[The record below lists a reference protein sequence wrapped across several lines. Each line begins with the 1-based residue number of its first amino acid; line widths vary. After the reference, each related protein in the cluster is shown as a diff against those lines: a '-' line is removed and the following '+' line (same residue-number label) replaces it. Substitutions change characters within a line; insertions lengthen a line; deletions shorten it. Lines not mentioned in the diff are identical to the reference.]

1 MSDMPT
7 LTLRTSLALGLV
19 CAIGI
24 FYVATIRDGHV
35 WGDDH
40 AAYISHAKNI
50 AEGKEYGN
58 TGYIRAPSS
67 LNPRMY
73 PPVFPLLLAPL
84 YHWYGLNLTPMKA
97 AGIVFFCLA
106 LFCFYL
112 LVRDSRN
119 DAPAMLAV
127 AVIGICPYFWN
138 FKDALYSEF
147 PFLAFAYAAL
157 LAAELGIRTQRS
169 VQSQILRG
177 ILVGLL
183 CGTAYGTRTVG
194 LILLPAVILADY
206 VAVRKVSAFAS
217 AAIAVF
223 AIMVVAQKLLFGIEI
238 EPDNTLS
245 LLRVLSLRTLA
256 GAPLYYFRCL
266 SVLWENGYS
275 ATLQGL
281 LFAITVIMALYGG
294 WVRTRTKW
302 SVTEFFVLLYFP
314 FINLVPAGGRRY
326 LIPIMPLFAFYALLG
341 LQAAGTR
348 MSDARRLALQG
359 AMGLAIALSFFGKY
373 STFDWKE
380 IPNGTQRKEVAD
392 LIDFVHREVG
402 KDEAIVFRKARFL
415 ALYGQRKAVDIYYKR
430 ENLNE
435 VVAFYRAQNVSYVVT
450 SILFVDEEER
460 CLENLIAQRQDLFE
474 RVHENG
480 LFTVFRLNPEPPSR
494 TAFSQY
500 RWSNGS

>member
-1 MSDMPT
+1 MSAIHSRQT
-7 LTLRTSLALGLV
+7 LIAAALV
-19 CAIGI
+19 CLIGI
-24 FYVATIRDGHV
+24 FYLATIRAGHV

-67 LNPRMY
+67 INPRMY

-97 AGIVFFCLA
+97 AGIAFFCLA

-112 LVRDSRN
+112 LVRDSRD

-127 AVIGICPYFWN
+127 AVIGICPYFWD
-138 FKDALYSEF
+138 FKDTVLSEF

-157 LAAELGIRTQRS
+157 LTAEMGIRTKRS

-183 CGTAYGTRTVG
+183 CGTAYGTRNVG
-194 LILLPAVILADY
+194 VILLPAVILADY
-206 VAVRKVSAFAS
+206 VAVRRVSALAA

-223 AIMVVAQKLLFGIEI
+223 AIMVVAQNLLFGIEI
-238 EPDNTLS
+238 ESDYTSSYLQ
-245 LLRVLSLRTLA
+245 VLSPRTLA
-256 GAPLYYFRCL
+256 SAPLYYLRYL

-275 ATLQGL
+275 ATLQWL
-281 LFAITVIMALYGG
+281 LFGITVIMALYGG

-302 SVTEFFVLLYFP
+302 SVTELFVLLYFA
-314 FINLVPAGGRRY
+314 FISLFPWGGRRY
-326 LIPIMPLFAFYALLG
+326 LMPIMPLFAFYALLG

-359 AMGLAIALSFFGKY
+359 TTGLAIALSFFGKY

-415 ALYGQRKAVDIYYKR
+415 ALYGQRKAVDIYKQ

-435 VVAFYRAQNVSYVVT
+435 VVAFYRAQNVSHVVT
-450 SILFVDEEER
+450 STLFVDEEER
-460 CLENLIAQRQDLFE
+460 CLENLIAQRQDLFQ

-480 LFTVFRLNPEPPSR
+480 PFTVFRLNPEPPSR

-500 RWSNGS
+500 RWSNKS